1 VKLDNSLSLKNFE
14 KDLKFNI
21 VSLTETD
28 MEVDIVGIDA
38 PLANA
43 LRRILIAEI
52 PTMAFDKAIIYQNTS
67 ILQDEV
73 MAHRLGLIP
82 VDVNPD
88 LFIEK
93 RDHDDFDE
101 HNSVKFKLHVT
112 CVRKEA
118 YKNHKYEQIIDL
130 PPTEYLENSTI
141 YASDI
146 KWEPLGNQ
154 ESRFET
160 APKMLHPK
168 IIVAKLRENQEF
180 EVELFCSKGQ
190 GNTHAKWSPVSTAF
204 YKLKPKITFKENLN
218 SELVNSKNL
227 KLG

>member
-1 VKLDNSLSLKNFE
+1 
-14 KDLKFNI
+14 
-21 VSLTETD
+21 
-28 MEVDIVGIDA
+28 MEVDITGIDA

-52 PTMAFDKAIIYQNTS
+52 PTIAFDKAIIYQNTT
-67 ILQDEV
+67 IIHDEV

-82 VDVNPD
+82 VNIDSD
-88 LFIEK
+88 LLIEK
-93 RDHDDFDE
+93 RSQDDFDE
-101 HNSVKFKLHVT
+101 HNSVKFKLHVK

-130 PPTEYLENSTI
+130 APEEYLENSTI

-146 KWEPLGNQ
+146 KWQPLGNQ
-154 ESRFET
+154 EARFET
-160 APKMLHPK
+160 PPSMLHEK

-190 GNTHAKWSPVSTAF
+190 GNQHTKWSPVSTAF
-204 YKLKPKITFKENLN
+204 YKLKPKIVFREPILAENVFFATLMLDRRTHQHLP
-218 SELVNSKNL
+218 SRSFFAEQK
-227 KLG
+227 K